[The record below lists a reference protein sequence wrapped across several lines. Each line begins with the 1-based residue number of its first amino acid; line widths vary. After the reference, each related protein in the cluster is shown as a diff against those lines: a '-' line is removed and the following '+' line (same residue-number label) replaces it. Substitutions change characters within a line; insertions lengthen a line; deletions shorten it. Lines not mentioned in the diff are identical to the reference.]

1 MQCIPVLCE
10 KNIKDV
16 INRMHSD
23 YTLLSKSEKREK
35 INKPTTQE
43 SSSPSGGECE
53 ICAIV
58 FFSLNVY

>member
-1 MQCIPVLCE
+1 MHFNRRVL
-10 KNIKDV
+10 
-16 INRMHSD
+16 R
-23 YTLLSKSEKREK
+23 KSETYSKF
-35 INKPTTQE
+35 NKPTTQE